1 MSARISWWLG
11 LVAGAVLTVGCGKDD
26 GFTREDG
33 QALFEGREIKFQST
47 YVYFPS
53 DFSLSIVRDT
63 MPQDEVCAI
72 LKRYSSSTPK
82 LPGLPVLPYKEEH
95 YALVV
100 TVDSVQPGDDVSFD
114 PTDTGTS
121 GDMRYAALAHYGVGK
136 NRDADWAMR
145 ICSRWRTA
153 WRAWNKTLSTRHLS
167 RQEACFLSFVSMSA
181 RCCVAVW
188 AASRAA
194 SRVGR

>member
-1 MSARISWWLG
+1 MSIRRWFSLLLVVVG
-11 LVAGAVLTVGCGKDD
+11 VAGAGCGKDD
-26 GFTREDG
+26 GFVRDDG
-33 QALFEGREIKFQST
+33 QAAFEGRNIKFQST

-72 LKRYSSSTPK
+72 LKRYSSTTPK
-82 LPGLPVLPYKEEH
+82 LPGLPVLPYKDEH

-114 PTDTGTS
+114 VTDTGGA

-136 NRDADWAMR
+136 NRDSDWALRSGGYVR
-145 ICSRWRTA
+145 ITE
-153 WRAWNKTLSTRHLS
+153 LSHYKHVAGKLALRFPSGEKLDEDFS
-167 RQEACFLSFVSMSA
+167 VDACPP
-181 RCCVAVW
+181 
-188 AASRAA
+188 
-194 SRVGR
+194 

>member
-1 MSARISWWLG
+1 MSARISWLFG

-145 ICSRWRTA
+145 SGGSVRISELTHYQRVAGKLALRFPSGEKLDEDFTVD
-153 WRAWNKTLSTRHLS
+153 
-167 RQEACFLSFVSMSA
+167 ACPK
-181 RCCVAVW
+181 
-188 AASRAA
+188 
-194 SRVGR
+194 